1 MPEKMIEVFSR
12 RPGRGEYLLSAARA
26 AGWAEKSGAGRP
38 SPSSPLPGQKERDG
52 LRLLEAGCGLGAA
65 SKLLSERLG
74 AEVTGVDLDA
84 ELIDRASLECP

>member
-26 AGWAEKSGAGRP
+26 AGWAEKT
-38 SPSSPLPGQKERDG
+38 G

-65 SKLLSERLG
+65 SKLLSERARGRGHG
-74 AEVTGVDLDA
+74 ASTST
-84 ELIDRASLECP
+84 RSL